1 MKKIYLVKKDPSLPV
16 SEENWILMDGCGFK
30 AFLKTD
36 EGQKRGR
43 GMGRLDALDSGD
55 ACIFAECGEEEARRW
70 NRRRARG
77 YYLRAAEAEAC
88 GGSGPAS
95 AEEDGPSGETEPAD
109 PDCDVEKAVLR
120 DLELEGLRAA
130 LGSLKPEELDLIR
143 DLYLRDPPL
152 TGASC
157 AAALGVSPQA
167 LQKRKRR
174 ILRKLRERME
184 AGGRG
189 LPEKGEDPGTGVR
202 RK

>member
-1 MKKIYLVKKDPSLPV
+1 MKKICLVKKDPSLPAG
-16 SEENWILMDGCGFK
+16 EENWRIMTGREFA
-30 AFLKTD
+30 AFLRTE
-36 EGQKRGR
+36 EGRER
-43 GMGRLDALDSGD
+43 RRSFGRLDPLDGED
-55 ACIFAECGEEEARRW
+55 VCIFAECGEEEARRW

-120 DLELEGLRAA
+120 DLELESLRAA

-152 TGASC
+152 TGAAC

-174 ILRKLRERME
+174 ILRKLREKME

-202 RK
+202 RR

>member
-55 ACIFAECGEEEARRW
+55 ACIFIECGEEEAKRW
-70 NRRRARG
+70 HRRRARRHYRSVMETG
-77 YYLRAAEAEAC
+77 VCLLDDLPCTEGDCA
-88 GGSGPAS
+88 PA
-95 AEEDGPSGETEPAD
+95 GTEPAD
-109 PDCDVEKAVLR
+109 PDCDVEETVLR
-120 DLELEGLRAA
+120 RGDLESLRRA
-130 LGSLKPEELDLIR
+130 LGSLSGEELNLIR
-143 DLYLRDPPL
+143 DLFYRDPPL
-152 TGASC
+152 TLAVC

-174 ILRKLRERME
+174 ILRKLREKME